1 MRGRLAYIRERLSTS
16 VWLIPIGLCVLGAV
30 LGLLMLSLD
39 RYLGPE
45 GTSLAPLAISLD
57 SARQVLGVIASS
69 IIGVGGVAF
78 SITMVAL
85 TLTSGQ
91 YGPKILRSFLE
102 DGLSKVTLGLFLG
115 VYVYTLIVLAGYS
128 QTDRPQLTVVVS
140 LVLAFSALVAFVGF
154 IHRTATD
161 LQADN
166 IIHRIGRQLQRTLR
180 DLVAEDAR
188 SGRLEATRTWRRAAR
203 GHRPLAVASTAAGYV
218 QTIDYGGLIAW
229 CVTNDCV
236 LQVRT
241 RAGDFVVEGLC
252 LFKIFGYNAEG
263 TEDVVEQLN
272 ASIVVGP
279 LRTPVEDPEYA
290 ITQLNQLA
298 ARALSPGIN
307 DPGTAITCV
316 DWFTLGLSRIVDHD
330 LPGCVFLDE
339 DKRPR
344 LLARGTSFQGILK
357 AIYAPLRQF
366 SKSDVAVTARLLE
379 SLYRLGT
386 LTRRSGRLKALAQQA
401 EQIWHQARR
410 QPVSDEDIQD
420 LHHRY
425 IRLRSLLSV
434 GHGSTQ

>member
-1 MRGRLAYIRERLSTS
+1 L
-16 VWLIPIGLCVLGAV
+16 V
-30 LGLLMLSLD
+30 
-39 RYLGPE
+39 
-45 GTSLAPLAISLD
+45 PLAISLD

-102 DGLSKVTLGLFLG
+102 DGLSKLTLGLFLG

-128 QTDRPQLTVVVS
+128 QTDRPQLTIIVS
-140 LVLAFSALVAFVGF
+140 LVLAFSALLAFVGF

-180 DLVAEDAR
+180 DLVADDAFLGR
-188 SGRLEATRTWRRAAR
+188 SQTIRTWRRAAR
-203 GHRPLAVASTAAGYV
+203 GYRPLPVASTVAGYV
-218 QTIDYGGLIAW
+218 QTIDYGGLVAW

-252 LFKIFGYNAEG
+252 LFKIFGYNSEG
-263 TEDVVEQLN
+263 TDDVVEQLN
-272 ASIVVGP
+272 ARIVVGP

-290 ITQLNQLA
+290 ITQLSQLA

-316 DWFTLGLSRIVDHD
+316 DWFTLGLARVVDHD
-330 LPGCVFLDE
+330 LPGCVFLDQE
-339 DKRPR
+339 KRPR
-344 LLARGTSFQGILK
+344 LLCRGVSFQGILK

-366 SKSDVAVTARLLE
+366 SKSDIAVTARLLE
-379 SLYRLGT
+379 SLYRLGA
-386 LTRRSGRLKALAQQA
+386 LTRRSGRLNALAQQA

-410 QPVSDEDIQD
+410 QPVSDEDMQD

-425 IRLRSLLSV
+425 IRVRSLLLV
-434 GHGSTQ
+434 VQGSTQ